1 MNQHNA
7 QWNTPPDGDFAR
19 LVEQLSARSAIAR
32 RASEA
37 DGDHALDVGMAP
49 TDQPS
54 DGMSPQRG
62 VARARPV
69 VTQTAADA
77 TPGVARPA
85 SVDLIR
91 GAVLV
96 WVGLLVAMIVADLP
110 LGLVVLVLGS
120 GLWLAHRFRR
130 RLLPPGITT
139 WRTWLEDMA
148 RQAAEKQQ
156 QQRQKGK

>member
-1 MNQHNA
+1 MNP

-19 LVEQLSARSAIAR
+19 YVEQLSARSAVAR
-32 RASEA
+32 RTAEA

-49 TDQPS
+49 TNEPS

-62 VARARPV
+62 GARPRPV
-69 VTQTAADA
+69 VRKMAGDAA
-77 TPGVARPA
+77 PGAARPA

-110 LGLVVLVLGS
+110 FGLVLLVFGG

-130 RLLPPGITT
+130 RLLPPGIDT

-156 QQRQKGK
+156 QQRHKGK

>member
-1 MNQHNA
+1 MNP

-19 LVEQLSARSAIAR
+19 YVEQLSARSATAR
-32 RASEA
+32 RAAEA

-49 TDQPS
+49 TNEPS
-54 DGMSPQRG
+54 DGLSPQRG

-69 VTQTAADA
+69 VVRTTAGDGA
-77 TPGVARPA
+77 PGAARPA
-85 SVDLIR
+85 AVDLIR

-110 LGLVVLVLGS
+110 FGLVLLVLGG

-130 RLLPPGITT
+130 RLLPPGIDT

-156 QQRQKGK
+156 QQRPKGK